1 MSPQEPFSQPNSNTL
16 METTL
21 IPLTIQEPLVQS
33 IGAGVVLNTKGIK
46 ILINSDEKV
55 HAYLEGQIS
64 ISNALLM

>member
-1 MSPQEPFSQPNSNTL
+1 